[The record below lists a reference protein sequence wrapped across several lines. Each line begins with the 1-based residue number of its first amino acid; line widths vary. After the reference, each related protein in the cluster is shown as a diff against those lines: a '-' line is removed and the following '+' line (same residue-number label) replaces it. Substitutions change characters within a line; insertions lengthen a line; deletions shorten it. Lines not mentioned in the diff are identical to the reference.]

1 MSRHR
6 QMHYAASVT
15 RPKGHP
21 LAIHGRRC
29 ALFPNDFGHL
39 LIMRKLA
46 GSELRRPGISSDE
59 RRGDEEGVSV
69 GEVVSS
75 AVPLSDVGVV
85 KRALDE
91 AA

>member
-1 MSRHR
+1 
-6 QMHYAASVT
+6 
-15 RPKGHP
+15 
-21 LAIHGRRC
+21 
-29 ALFPNDFGHL
+29 
-39 LIMRKLA
+39 MRKLA